1 MFSLF
6 MSGKNILPT
15 MLTMIFIILL
25 GSQTAVSQN
34 EMNNAYTLAG
44 ELLKTHSYLLKD
56 DTQGKLDKIN
66 RQLRVIDKQLQSDD
80 SAKDK
85 EQLRKQANG
94 LLQDLNE
101 TLGQLAQVVHI
112 RVNDRGALLLNEEA
126 VQFEGD
132 TGVLLFRIELDESS
146 VHYSTVNQDYGDVN
160 EVRRLRLN
168 IAANGTT
175 WALVTLSSAPKQ
187 KVTMPIELAIPGR
200 SNLRSHVTIQTPEF
214 GRLKVNVL
222 SSDTNKPVPAMIRLV
237 WKKTGQ
243 DRKPPNAIEIAPQMD
258 NQGSPSGR
266 RMAQLPGNL
275 SGPYWCV
282 PGPFD
287 IMVPPGEWKIM
298 IRRGV
303 EHIPIRDTFTV
314 VSGETVKKTYQ
325 PHRWVDMRKHG
336 WYSGDEH
343 VHARL
348 ISDSDAEKIMAWV
361 QAEDVHMANIVKMG
375 DIYRTWFEQ
384 RGWGPE
390 YRVIDGDYV
399 LSPGQECP
407 RTHQELGHT
416 IHMNTKSMVR
426 DNDKYLLYDWMFKTV
441 KEQDG
446 ISGFCHVLFNMFE
459 VHRGMALFIPSKMV
473 DYIEIM
479 QFKQM
484 NTDLYYEFLDLG
496 FKLTAGAG
504 SDVPWGG
511 TVGEVRM
518 YGYLGETSFSPD
530 AWFES
535 VRRGRVFVTNG
546 PMIDLRVNSAFP
558 GDELTVNGSESLQ
571 VKARVWGHPDRFVPT
586 ELEIVSQGEVIKR
599 IEPTNKQQ
607 WELQVDFEVS
617 AENGKWIAARAKG
630 SDGSYAHTTPV
641 YVVRPLFRFW
651 DLEEVDRLI
660 EKRMASL
667 QEVEDMV
674 KRYEQRIEDG
684 EGRSDYGLTQFA
696 KQGPE
701 LLKRVEDARTFYQNL
716 QQTAENERKN
726 R

>member
-1 MFSLF
+1 MFSLLTI
-6 MSGKNILPT
+6 GKTIFRA
-15 MLTMIFIILL
+15 MLTICLLILL
-25 GSQTAVSQN
+25 SSQIALSQS
-34 EMNNAYTLAG
+34 EINNAYTLAG
-44 ELLKTHSYLLKD
+44 ELLKTHSYLLND
-56 DTQGKLDKIN
+56 NTRGKMDKIN
-66 RQLRVIDKQLQSDD
+66 RQLRVIDKQLQLND

-85 EQLRKQANG
+85 EQLQNQAKE
-94 LLQDLNE
+94 LMQDFNE
-101 TLGQLAQVVHI
+101 TLGQLAQVVRI
-112 RVNDRGALLLNEEA
+112 QINGQSALLLNDEP

-132 TGVLLFRIELDESS
+132 TGALLLKIKMGDNP
-146 VHYSTVNQDYGDVN
+146 VHYSTLNQDYGDVN
-160 EVRRLRLN
+160 EVRRLRLD

-214 GRLKVNVL
+214 GRLKVSVL
-222 SSDTNKPVPAMIRLV
+222 SSDTAKPVPAMIRLV
-237 WKKTGQ
+237 WKKTRQ

-258 NQGSPSGR
+258 SQGSPSGR
-266 RMAQLPGNL
+266 RMAQLPGDL

-287 IMVPPGEWKIM
+287 IMVPPGEWEIM

-303 EHIPIRDTFTV
+303 EHIPIHDTFSV
-314 VSGETVKKTYQ
+314 VSGETVNKTYQ

-348 ISDSDAEKIMAWV
+348 TSDSDAEKIMAWV

-426 DNDKYLLYDWMFKTV
+426 DNDKYLLYDWVFKKV

-546 PMIDLRVNSAFP
+546 PMIDFRVNSAFP
-558 GDELTVNGSESLQ
+558 GDELTVNGNESLQ
-571 VKARVWGHPDRFVPT
+571 VNARVWGHPDRFVPT
-586 ELEIVSQGEVIKR
+586 ELEILSQGEVIKR
-599 IEPTNKQQ
+599 IEPTSNQQ
-607 WELQVDFEVS
+607 WELRVDFEIH

-641 YVVRPLFRFW
+641 YVVRPPFRFW
-651 DLEEVDRLI
+651 DLKDVDRLI

-674 KRYEQRIEDG
+674 KRYEQRIENG
-684 EGRSDYGLTQFA
+684 EGRSDYGLAQFA
-696 KQGPE
+696 KQGPQ
-701 LLKRVEDARTFYQNL
+701 LQKRVEDARAFYRDL
-716 QQTAENERKN
+716 RKIAESERKSL
-726 R
+726 